1 MNDPIGTIFLVLILL
16 LIASA
21 IVIPQIQE
29 RLKK

>member
-16 LIASA
+16 LIGSA